1 MSNAHS
7 KDRQN
12 GASVKTFLAC
22 LAASAVL
29 YTVATHCKPTAA
41 YCCHLNRVMQ
51 EGQGRGADLNSNG
64 PGQPGALSSSCA
76 PGLPPCQVSTIR
88 QPTCYGQ
95 HLHNA
100 LPCAWYP
107 VPCCAMLCCAVQHC
121 AVLTLGYLPQH
132 TVLQHAMLCYAM
144 LCYAMLCYA
153 TLCYATLC

>member
-1 MSNAHS
+1 
-7 KDRQN
+7 
-12 GASVKTFLAC
+12 
-22 LAASAVL
+22 
-29 YTVATHCKPTAA
+29 
-41 YCCHLNRVMQ
+41 MQ
-51 EGQGRGADLNSNG
+51 EGQGRWADLNSNG

-153 TLCYATLC
+153 MLCLCCAVLCYAMLRYARVPTHPQKVASKSGNVGYSIWVHRLFMFVMCHETLW